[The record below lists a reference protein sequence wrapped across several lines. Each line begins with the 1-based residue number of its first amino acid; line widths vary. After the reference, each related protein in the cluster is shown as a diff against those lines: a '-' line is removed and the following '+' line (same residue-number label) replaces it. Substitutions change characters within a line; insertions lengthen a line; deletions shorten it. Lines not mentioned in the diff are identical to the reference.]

1 MEGAQMNP
9 WTPEREEALRTLWMT
24 GISAARIARRMG
36 NTTRNAVIGKA
47 VRLGLAPHAKATKTA
62 HHAKATK
69 TAHRKRQKRPP
80 AIKPTSVRPT
90 KALLQSLP
98 SEPIP
103 DQPDVPDVLFK
114 WLDWDETA
122 CRWPY
127 TKDED
132 QFYGCKCEKL
142 PGLPYCAGHAAR
154 AFKPAKIDP
163 RKVTHH
169 KSPEFA

>member
-1 MEGAQMNP
+1 MTA
-9 WTPEREEALRTLWMT
+9 WTPEREDQLKKLWAT
-24 GISAARIARRMG
+24 GLSASKIAGRMG
-36 NTTRNAVIGKA
+36 RVSRNAVIGKIH
-47 VRLGLAPHAKATKTA
+47 RLGLVGRATT
-62 HHAKATK
+62 T
-69 TAHRKRQKRPP
+69 RYNRPP
-80 AIKPTSVRPT
+80 RPRQNGVLPKDVKPTSVRPT
-90 KALLQSLP
+90 KQLLKQLP
-98 SEPIP
+98 TEPIP
-103 DQPDVPDVLFK
+103 EQPDVPDSLFK

-127 TKDED
+127 TKGED

-154 AFKPAKIDP
+154 AFKPVEVKD